1 MHQRHKLVSA
11 MLWIT
16 FGLASGR
23 LFASA
28 ETKEEQYTICPERLV
43 GNDKLRTLFGRS
55 PLDCIQMC
63 TLAEHCSGVSICHSG
78 HHEQVTCSLS
88 EDVQTAECDDL
99 NSVASPSCHF
109 VKKDSRLAEVMTEAE
124 ETTLATQE
132 ATTTEIACQNGGTPN
147 GEKCDCPVHYGG
159 RTCNRLIRDCSEPF
173 QNGHTN
179 SDYDGIYA
187 IQPATAPS
195 PIEVKCQ
202 FRAGGETWPLRRRGS
217 TNFCQDWATCKAPYN
232 MQDLLSPHPEYF
244 IGLENLHHLLSQAEY
259 KLRVYMLMMN
269 GTGYVSKTMHYTNF
283 SVDAESSSFAVT
295 HDGFDCT
302 NCDADDAF
310 SGSLPVVFVSGGHD
324 VNGCSAQ
331 RGGKSGWFG
340 SNCKG
345 SDLFSNGLFY
355 WPVNGTDTDVRLI
368 EFAVTRVSTSFYDD

>member
-43 GNDKLRTLFGRS
+43 ANDKLRTLFGRS

-63 TLAEHCSGVSICHSG
+63 TLAEDCSGVSICHSG
-78 HHEQVTCSLS
+78 HDEQVTCSLS
-88 EDVQTAECDDL
+88 EDVQTAGCDDL
-99 NSVASPSCHF
+99 NSVPSPSCH
-109 VKKDSRLAEVMTEAE
+109 S
-124 ETTLATQE
+124 
-132 ATTTEIACQNGGTPN
+132 C
-147 GEKCDCPVHYGG
+147 
-159 RTCNRLIRDCSEPF
+159 
-173 QNGHTN
+173 
-179 SDYDGIYA
+179 
-187 IQPATAPS
+187 
-195 PIEVKCQ
+195 VKCQ

-232 MQDLLSPHPEYF
+232 MQDLPSQDPKYF

-259 KLRVYMLMMN
+259 KLRVYMLVMI
-269 GTGYVSKTMHYTNF
+269 GTRYVSKMMRYTNF

-355 WPVNGTDTDVRLI
+355 WPVNDTDTEVILI
-368 EFAVTRVSTSFYDD
+368 DFAFTRVSTSFYDD